1 MAVPNQ
7 TSGLIFPLVL
17 TSGRHTLSEY
27 MDLIKSSL
35 KIILSW
41 PMYTRFYEGEF
52 GSRIHE
58 VIEEPN
64 DDILVNLIRR
74 FVIDSISTWEKRIE
88 LTNLSIFRQAPEKLT
103 IDLTYRIRELNLEDN
118 FYYNYPIQ

>member
-1 MAVPNQ
+1 MATPNQ
-7 TSGLIFPLVL
+7 TAGLIFPLVL

-64 DDILVNLIRR
+64 DDILINLIRR